1 MPLPAVRHPSA
12 ATAHGRTPSTTPAN
26 RRAALPIAATAL
38 VITVV
43 ASLAIGA
50 RDLTPVELWDGL
62 TRADPITTAVL
73 WDQRVPRT
81 AVGLLAGAGLAVAGV
96 LMQTLTRNPLADPRI
111 FGVAAGASLGVVI
124 GLSVFGLTGI
134 RQYVWLGIAGAL
146 LAGLVG
152 YAVATIAARAAGGGA
167 VTYAL
172 CGAALDASLSAMVY
186 AVLATDVHSFDQ
198 YRFWAVGSLSGR
210 GADVAIGMAPF
221 LLGGLALALLAA
233 RGLDGLQLGAETAA
247 GLGHRVG
254 LTRAIAAVTVALL
267 TGVAVAAAGPVGFI
281 GLAVPHLARWAV
293 GAGHRA
299 QIALSLMLGPCML
312 LTADVIGR
320 VLVPGEVPA
329 GIICAVIGA
338 PLLIVLVRRN
348 GRLFGSQASSEG
360 R

>member
-1 MPLPAVRHPSA
+1 VPFPAARPHLSRPRPARTARGRALTITA
-12 ATAHGRTPSTTPAN
+12 AAI
-26 RRAALPIAATAL
+26 ALGLI
-38 VITVV
+38 VI

-50 RDLTPVELWDGL
+50 RDLTPVEVWHGL
-62 TRADPITTAVL
+62 TRADPIAAAVV

-124 GLSVFGLTGI
+124 GLSVLGLTGI
-134 RQYVWLGIAGAL
+134 GQYVWLGIAGAL
-146 LAGLVG
+146 VAGLVG
-152 YAVATIAARAAGGGA
+152 YAVSTVAARNSASLRSGGGT

-198 YRFWAVGSLSGR
+198 YRFWAVGSLAGR
-210 GADVAIGMAPF
+210 DAEVAWGMAPF
-221 LLGGLALALLAA
+221 LLGGIALALLMA
-233 RGLDGLQLGAETAA
+233 RGLDGLQLGHEAAA

-254 LTRAIAAVTVALL
+254 LTRAAAAITVALL
-267 TGVAVAAAGPVGFI
+267 TGAAVAAAGPIGFI
-281 GLAVPHLARWAV
+281 GLAIPHLARWAV
-293 GAGHRA
+293 GATHRA

-320 VLVPGEVPA
+320 VIVPGEAPA

-338 PLLIVLVRRN
+338 PLLIALVRRA
-348 GRLFGSQASSEG
+348 RTVTA
-360 R
+360 

>member
-1 MPLPAVRHPSA
+1 VPLSAVRLRPAQTARGRAIAIIVA
-12 ATAHGRTPSTTPAN
+12 AV
-26 RRAALPIAATAL
+26 ALGLI
-38 VITVV
+38 VI

-50 RDLTPVELWDGL
+50 RALTLGELWSGL
-62 TRADPITTAVL
+62 TRADPVTASVL
-73 WDQRVPRT
+73 WDQRLPRT
-81 AVGLLAGAGLAVAGV
+81 VVGLLAGAGLAVAGV

-124 GLSVFGLTGI
+124 GLSVLGLTGI
-134 RQYVWLGIAGAL
+134 GQYVWLGIAGAL
-146 LAGLVG
+146 LAGLIG
-152 YAVATIAARAAGGGA
+152 YAVSTVAARTTGGGT

-210 GADVAIGMAPF
+210 GEDVAFGMAPF
-221 LLGGLALALLAA
+221 LLGGIVLALLAA

-254 LTRAIAAVTVALL
+254 LTRAAAALTVALL
-267 TGVAVAAAGPVGFI
+267 TGAAVAAAGPVGFI
-281 GLAVPHLARWAV
+281 GLAIPHLARWAV
-293 GAGHRA
+293 GATHRA

-312 LTADVIGR
+312 LLADVIGR
-320 VLVPGEVPA
+320 VIVPGEAPA

-338 PLLIVLVRRN
+338 PLLIVLVRRA
-348 GRLFGSQASSEG
+348 RTVTA
-360 R
+360 

>member
-1 MPLPAVRHPSA
+1 VPFPAARLRPA
-12 ATAHGRTPSTTPAN
+12 LTARGR
-26 RRAALPIAATAL
+26 AL
-38 VITVV
+38 TVV
-43 ASLAIGA
+43 AAAIALGLIVIASLTIGA
-50 RDLTPVELWDGL
+50 RDLTLAELWNGL
-62 TRADPITTAVL
+62 TGADPIAAAVL
-73 WDQRVPRT
+73 REQRVPRT

-134 RQYVWLGIAGAL
+134 GQYVWLGIAGAL

-152 YAVATIAARAAGGGA
+152 YAVSTVAARTAGGGP

-186 AVLATDVHSFDQ
+186 AVLATDSHSFDQ
-198 YRFWAVGSLSGR
+198 YRFWAVGSLAGR
-210 GADVAIGMAPF
+210 GDGVALGMAPF
-221 LLGGLALALLAA
+221 LLGGIALAVLAA
-233 RGLDGLQLGAETAA
+233 RGLDGLQLGAEAAA

-254 LTRAIAAVTVALL
+254 LTRAAAALTVALL
-267 TGVAVAAAGPVGFI
+267 TGAAVAAAGPVGFI

-293 GAGHRA
+293 GATHRA
-299 QIALSLMLGPCML
+299 QIGLSLMLGPSML

-320 VLVPGEVPA
+320 VIVPGEAPA

-338 PLLIVLVRRN
+338 LLLIILVRRA
-348 GRLFGSQASSEG
+348 RTVTA
-360 R
+360 

>member
-1 MPLPAVRHPSA
+1 MPLSAVRLRPA
-12 ATAHGRTPSTTPAN
+12 PTARGRAI
-26 RRAALPIAATAL
+26 AIIAAAVAL
-38 VITVV
+38 GFIVI

-50 RDLTPVELWDGL
+50 RDLTPAELWSGL
-62 TRADPITTAVL
+62 TRADPVTASVL

-81 AVGLLAGAGLAVAGV
+81 VVGLLAGAGLAVAGV

-124 GLSVFGLTGI
+124 GLSVLGLTGI
-134 RQYVWLGIAGAL
+134 GQYVWLGIAGAL
-146 LAGLVG
+146 VAGLIG
-152 YAVATIAARAAGGGA
+152 YAVSTVAARTTGGGT

-210 GADVAIGMAPF
+210 GEDVALGMAPF
-221 LLGGLALALLAA
+221 LLGGIALALLAA

-254 LTRAIAAVTVALL
+254 LTCAAAALTVALL
-267 TGVAVAAAGPVGFI
+267 TGAAVAAAGPIGFI
-281 GLAVPHLARWAV
+281 GLAIPHLARWAV
-293 GAGHRA
+293 GATHRA

-312 LTADVIGR
+312 LLADVIGR
-320 VLVPGEVPA
+320 VIVPGEAPA

-338 PLLIVLVRRN
+338 PLLIVLVRRA
-348 GRLFGSQASSEG
+348 RTVTA
-360 R
+360 

>member
-1 MPLPAVRHPSA
+1 MPVARLRPAR
-12 ATAHGRTPSTTPAN
+12 TARGARN
-26 RRAALPIAATAL
+26 RALPVGASAIAL
-38 VITVV
+38 GLIVI

-50 RDLTPVELWDGL
+50 RDLTPVEVWHGL
-62 TRADPITTAVL
+62 TRTDAIAAAVV
-73 WDQRVPRT
+73 WEQRVPRT

-124 GLSVFGLTGI
+124 GLSVLGLTGI
-134 RQYVWLGIAGAL
+134 GQYVWLGIAGAL
-146 LAGLVG
+146 AAGLIG
-152 YAVATIAARAAGGGA
+152 YAVSTVAARNTGGGT

-198 YRFWAVGSLSGR
+198 YRFWAVGSLAGR
-210 GADVAIGMAPF
+210 DAEVAWGMAPF
-221 LLGGLALALLAA
+221 LLGGLVLALLAA
-233 RGLDGLQLGAETAA
+233 RGMDGLQLGAEAAA

-254 LTRAIAAVTVALL
+254 LTRATAAVTVALL
-267 TGVAVAAAGPVGFI
+267 TGAAVAAAGPIGFI
-281 GLAVPHLARWAV
+281 GLAIPHLARWAV
-293 GAGHRA
+293 GASHRA

-320 VLVPGEVPA
+320 VIVPGEAPA

-338 PLLIVLVRRN
+338 PLLIVLVRRA
-348 GRLFGSQASSEG
+348 RQIYGSQASRG